1 MKDGED
7 LKKLKIGQKKLL
19 QIKINKINN
28 LKKKTIINN
37 QDSNKLNKL

>member
-28 LKKKTIINN
+28 LKKRTIINN

>member
-28 LKKKTIINN
+28 LKKRKIINN
-37 QDSNKLNKL
+37 KDSNKLNKL